1 MFTWLSVNIND
12 LAMLSLRL
20 LIAAILGGLVGF
32 ERERSHQP
40 AGFRTHMLVC
50 IGSAL
55 VMVTAE
61 YLRLKYQSEIAID
74 PTRLGAQV
82 ISGIGFLGAGTIIRH
97 GSTVRGLTTAAGL
110 WAVSCI
116 GLAVG
121 SGFYEG
127 AIIATLF
134 TTMTLWLTKPLKR
147 WHSRK
152 QDEVVLMIQMRRL
165 DHDLQPLLDQIGKTA
180 VDIRQ
185 IQIAPAPDGGYLL
198 RLCLRSCNPQN
209 KLALVQEISRLAD
222 VESIQD
228 EE

>member
-1 MFTWLSVNIND
+1 MLTWFSANIDD
-12 LAMLSLRL
+12 LVMLSLRL
-20 LIAAILGGLVGF
+20 LVAAILGGLVGF

-61 YLRLKYQSEIAID
+61 YLRLKYQAEISID

-127 AIIATLF
+127 AVIATLF
-134 TTMTLWLTKPLKR
+134 ITLTLSLTRPLKR

-152 QDEVVLMIQMRRL
+152 QTEAILLVQMRRL
-165 DHDLQPLLDQIGKTA
+165 DKDVQTLMDQIGKTT
-180 VDIRQ
+180 VEMQQ
-185 IQIAPAPDGGYLL
+185 IQIAPDVEGGYRL
-198 RLCLRSCNPQN
+198 RLTLRGCSPQD
-209 KLALVQEISRLAD
+209 KLTLVQGISRLSD